1 MIEVLYPL
9 PEKSG
14 FWMFLDEKELNTE
27 KNPWN
32 WSLRKHCRLG
42 KRGTHCR
49 EDTLGSWNIAWL
61 LSRTLQENNL

>member
-1 MIEVLYPL
+1 
-9 PEKSG
+9 
-14 FWMFLDEKELNTE
+14 MFLDEKELNTE

-49 EDTLGSWNIAWL
+49 EGTLGSWNIAWL
-61 LSRTLQENNL
+61 LSRF